1 MSLKS
6 FHIVFVSVSI
16 LLTIGF
22 GLWAVRDYQ
31 AAGDRTSLY
40 MGIGSF
46 LVTILLAIYGV
57 WFLKKLKGFSYI

>member
-16 LLTIGF
+16 LLTVGF

>member
-6 FHIVFVSVSI
+6 FHIIFVSVSI
-16 LLTIGF
+16 LLTLGF

-31 AAGDRTSLY
+31 TAGDRTSLY
-40 MGIGSF
+40 MGIASF
-46 LVTILLAIYGV
+46 LVMVVLAVYGV

>member
-6 FHIVFVSVSI
+6 FHIVFVSVSL
-16 LLTIGF
+16 LLTLGF

-31 AAGDRTSLY
+31 VAGDRTSLY

-46 LVTILLAIYGV
+46 LVMVVLAVYGV

>member
-1 MSLKS
+1 MSLKT
-6 FHIVFVSVSI
+6 FHIIFVSVSL
-16 LLTIGF
+16 LLTLGF

-46 LVTILLAIYGV
+46 LVMVVLAVYGV

>member
-16 LLTIGF
+16 LLTVGF

-31 AAGDRTSLY
+31 ATGDRASLY
-40 MGIGSF
+40 MGLGSF
-46 LVTILLAIYGV
+46 LVTVVLAIYGV

>member
-16 LLTIGF
+16 LLTVGF

-46 LVTILLAIYGV
+46 LVTIQLAIYGV
-57 WFLKKLKGFSYI
+57 WFLKKLKGISYI